1 MCVFVCV
8 QWAAEDWWTIKS
20 FLFLFILILKVWF
33 TRNIALKAKHE
44 CLLKA
49 VNVSSLM
56 SLRTDGQV
64 DPFGLC
70 WALEVLIEK
79 KQKKTAH

>member
-1 MCVFVCV
+1 M
-8 QWAAEDWWTIKS
+8 DK
-20 FLFLFILILKVWF
+20 KVWF

-49 VNVSSLM
+49 LNVYSLM
-56 SLRTDGQV
+56 SLRMDGQV

-70 WALEVLIEK
+70 WSLKVLIGNK
-79 KQKKTAH
+79 K